1 MPKVLKSIICLSLC
15 IMTSFLVLSGCSKSD
30 DPTSDP
36 DPDPELYF
44 RISDNQTQISVSYK
58 GGISSVAISTNIK
71 GWTCKSDQ
79 EWCVPKVLGNS
90 LECNVEGEYAGLE
103 SRTAIITFYNGKET
117 LGTLKIVQTPNPNPI
132 PEKSYLKVGDN
143 ITQMVVSDR
152 GGIANIYVDTN
163 VKGWSCTSDQ
173 NWCKVTN
180 TEASVMY

>member
-71 GWTCKSDQ
+71 G
-79 EWCVPKVLGNS
+79 
-90 LECNVEGEYAGLE
+90 
-103 SRTAIITFYNGKET
+103 
-117 LGTLKIVQTPNPNPI
+117 
-132 PEKSYLKVGDN
+132 
-143 ITQMVVSDR
+143 
-152 GGIANIYVDTN
+152 
-163 VKGWSCTSDQ
+163 
-173 NWCKVTN
+173 
-180 TEASVMY
+180 